1 MKAQL
6 KIYCASQITGKTWEE
21 VDRYYEDIT
30 RRLNR
35 MGYTVFNPMVNKGK
49 NKFQG
54 IIAPGNYETT
64 NPCLSNKAIK
74 KRDCWMVK
82 QADVVLFDLLGTE
95 KVSIGMVSEL
105 AWADLLGKHTV
116 VLMEETNIHNHAFV
130 LEESDVIFQNRVEV
144 YLYLNKLINQEV

>member
-30 RRLNR
+30 RRLNH
-35 MGYTVFNPMVNKGK
+35 MGYIVFNPMVSKGEDK
-49 NKFQG
+49 SNN
-54 IIAPGNYETT
+54 IIGPGNYKTT

-82 QADVVLFDLLGTE
+82 QADVVFFDLLGTE

-116 VLMEETNIHNHAFV
+116 TLMKETNIHNHAFI
-130 LEESDVIFQNRVEV
+130 LEESDVIFRNRLSV
-144 YLYLNKLINQEV
+144 YRYLEKLINQTI